1 MKKII
6 NSLVWIFLLTL
17 IFFNGY
23 TFVCG
28 IQSGSEFNRMEE
40 KIISLRR
47 ENRELETRIYKM
59 DSLEYAASKAADLS
73 FVKKVSP
80 IYLETF
86 KYARN
91 N

>member
-6 NSLVWIFLLTL
+6 TNLVWIFLLTL

-28 IQSGSEFNRMEE
+28 IQSASDLNKTEQ
-40 KIISLRR
+40 KIINLRR
-47 ENRELETRIYKM
+47 ENRELETRIYEM
-59 DSLEYAASKAADLS
+59 DSLKYAASRAADFS
-73 FVKKVSP
+73 FIKKVTP

-86 KYARN
+86 KYARIN
-91 N
+91 

>member
-6 NSLVWIFLLTL
+6 SSLVWVFLLALIFL
-17 IFFNGY
+17 NGY
-23 TFVCG
+23 TFVRG
-28 IQSGSEFNRMEE
+28 IQSGSDLNRMEE

-47 ENRELETRIYKM
+47 ENRELETKVYEM
-59 DSLEYAASKAADLS
+59 DSLEYAASRAADLS
-73 FVKKVSP
+73 LINKITP

>member
-6 NSLVWIFLLTL
+6 NNLIWVLLLMLVFL
-17 IFFNGY
+17 NGY
-23 TFVCG
+23 TFVRG
-28 IQSGSEFNRMEE
+28 IQSASDLSQMEQ
-40 KIISLRR
+40 KIVSLRR
-47 ENRELETRIYKM
+47 ENRELETKVYEM
-59 DSLEYAASKAADLS
+59 DSLEYAASRAADLS
-73 FVKKVSP
+73 FIKKVTP

>member
-6 NSLVWIFLLTL
+6 SNLIWIFLLTL

-28 IQSGSEFNRMEE
+28 IQSASDFNQMEE

-47 ENRELETRIYKM
+47 ENRELETKVYEM
-59 DSLEYAASKAADLS
+59 DSLEYAASRAADLS
-73 FVKKVSP
+73 FVKKVTP
-80 IYLETF
+80 MYLESF